1 MAECPQKPFWDARRA
16 LRPAEAML
24 VRANSREEWGR
35 GIHVNEEWSDSR
47 VPKWHRRLFIW
58 AAFMVYVLVLS
69 GGIVCITDSSHG
81 CPDWPTC
88 HQRWFP
94 PNQAD
99 SIIEY
104 SHRILTPLT
113 LPFLLAAAVVAWRR
127 YRSERW
133 IFVPTIGAIGCLAVV
148 VFFGALVILTG
159 LPRGWAAVDLAT
171 ALMALAMMVT
181 AASGMSARFR
191 SPHRDLRPS
200 VRRGFAGLALA
211 TTATVYAV
219 LVSGV
224 LVSRPGALMRCLNW
238 PGVVGLGRPEDLYGW
253 LYLARFALGI
263 LAGGLIVILVVRAW
277 KSERSNPRLVRD
289 TTIAGVLLAVATV
302 IGILMPTPDNGIVM
316 PALSMAAAAALWAV
330 LVAVVMRSGRENSGR
345 YPVREETR

>member
-1 MAECPQKPFWDARRA
+1 MRRMAIWDSIRN
-16 LRPAEAML
+16 LSQPPT
-24 VRANSREEWGR
+24 SRSYDGSPDEPGFEGT
-35 GIHVNEEWSDSR
+35 GIHMNDVSFASE
-47 VPKWHRRLFIW
+47 VPKWHRRLFAR

-88 HQRWFP
+88 HERWFP

-104 SHRILTPLT
+104 SHRMLTPLT
-113 LPFLLAAAVVAWRR
+113 LPFLITAAVVAWRR

-133 IFVPTIGAIGCLAVV
+133 IFIPTIGAIVCLAVV

-159 LPRGWAAVDLAT
+159 LPRGWAAVDLGT
-171 ALMALAMMVT
+171 ALMALALIVT

-191 SPHRDLRPS
+191 SPTVDLRAS
-200 VRRGFAGLALA
+200 LRSGFSRLALA
-211 TTATVYAV
+211 TTAIIYAT

-238 PGVVGLGRPEDLYGW
+238 PGVVGLGKPVDLYGW
-253 LYLARFALGI
+253 MYLARFALGV
-263 LAGGLIVILVVRAW
+263 LASVLIAVLVMQAW
-277 KSERSNPRLVRD
+277 KTQRHNPLLVRD
-289 TTIAGVLLAVATV
+289 ATIAGALLAIATA
-302 IGILMPTPDNGIVM
+302 IGVLMPTPDNGIVM
-316 PALSMAAAAALWAV
+316 PALSMATAAALWAA
-330 LVAVVMRSGRENSGR
+330 LVAVAMRSGREI
-345 YPVREETR
+345 